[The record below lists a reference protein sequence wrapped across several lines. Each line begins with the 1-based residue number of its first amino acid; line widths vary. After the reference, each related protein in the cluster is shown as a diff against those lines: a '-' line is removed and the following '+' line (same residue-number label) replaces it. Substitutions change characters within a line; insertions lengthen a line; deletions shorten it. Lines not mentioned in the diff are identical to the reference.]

1 LNVGRETRIRFVPM
15 SARRNAVLAVVAVIA
30 AAVSLCSAS
39 PRQEP
44 GSAAHSVVAGPTS
57 ILIDGKPVQII
68 SGEMHYARVPREYWR
83 DRLRKAKAMGLNAI
97 TTYVFWNLHEPRPG
111 VFDFSG
117 QNDVAEYI
125 REAQQEGLYV
135 ILRPGPY
142 VCSEWDLGGLP
153 AWLLADPDI
162 VLRSRDPKFLSAAE
176 RYMMRLGQELAPLQ
190 YTRGGPI
197 IAVQVENEYGSFDSD
212 HEYMAAIRDMIK
224 KAGLGEVMLY
234 TADGPEQL
242 TAGTLPDLPAV
253 VNFGPGDAPDAFAA
267 LHKFRPNQFLMSGEY
282 WAGWFDAWGHKHEHT
297 DAEQQAKEFDWM
309 LSQGASV
316 SIYMFHGGTTFGF
329 MNGANWTREG
339 YSPQT
344 TSYDYDS
351 ALDESGRPT
360 KKYFMF
366 RDVIAKHSLAGA
378 PSLPDVPQS
387 QPTIAIPEFR
397 LVPDAGSFEG
407 FPPPVTSDQPRTME
421 TLGQEY
427 GYVLYRT
434 TIIGPIDATLKIDGL
449 QDYAAIS
456 LDGQRIAELDR
467 RLNQNE
473 APVHVAD
480 RSAQLDILVENTGRI
495 NFGKQLRGERKGIA
509 GPVTLDDRAVT
520 GWQIF
525 AIPPATL
532 SGLHFADPPE
542 SNPSRGPWT
551 YRGSFQLTATGDT
564 FLDMRGWHKGV
575 VLLNS
580 HWLGRFWDIGPQ
592 QTLYV
597 PAQWL
602 IRGTNWVTV
611 FELGGNPPRTLRGLK
626 EPILDEVHPPSPIA
640 H

>member
-1 LNVGRETRIRFVPM
+1 
-15 SARRNAVLAVVAVIA
+15 
-30 AAVSLCSAS
+30 
-39 PRQEP
+39 
-44 GSAAHSVVAGPTS
+44 
-57 ILIDGKPVQII
+57 
-68 SGEMHYARVPREYWR
+68 MHYARIPREYWR

-97 TTYVFWNLHEPRPG
+97 TTYVFWNLHEPQPG
-111 VFDFSG
+111 VFDFTG

-153 AWLLADPDI
+153 AWLLADPEM

-242 TAGTLPDLPAV
+242 PAGTLPDLPAV
-253 VNFGPGDAPDAFAA
+253 VNFGPGDAPDAFVA
-267 LHKFRPNQFLMSGEY
+267 LKKFRPNQFLMSGEY
-282 WAGWFDAWGHKHEHT
+282 WAGWFDSWGHKHAHT
-297 DAEQQAKEFDWM
+297 DAVQQAKELDWM

-329 MNGANWTREG
+329 MNGANWTHEG

-351 ALDESGRPT
+351 VLDESGRPT

-366 RDVIAKHSLAGA
+366 RDVIAKHRAADAA
-378 PSLPDVPQS
+378 PLPDVPAS
-387 QPTIAIPEFR
+387 QPTIAIPEFK
-397 LVPDAGSFEG
+397 LDGQPFSLWNNFEG
-407 FPPPVTSDQPRTME
+407 QFKSERPKPME
-421 TLGQEY
+421 MFGQSY
-427 GYVLYRT
+427 GYIDYET
-434 TIIGPIDATLKIDGL
+434 TITGPIDATLKIGGL
-449 QDYAAIS
+449 KDYGVIYLS
-456 LDGQRIAELDR
+456 GERVAELDR

-473 APVHVAD
+473 APIHLTAN
-480 RSAQLDILVENTGRI
+480 SATLDILVENTGRI
-495 NFGKQLRGERKGIA
+495 NFGKPLREERKGI
-509 GPVTLDDRAVT
+509 GSFVTLGDRDLT
-520 GWQIF
+520 NWQILLAPMRLDGDVFYTDEPLRAPAFYSGTF
-525 AIPPATL
+525 AV
-532 SGLHFADPPE
+532 SD
-542 SNPSRGPWT
+542 R
-551 YRGSFQLTATGDT
+551 GDT

-575 VLLNS
+575 VWINRIC
-580 HWLGRFWDIGPQ
+580 LGRFWDIGPE

-597 PAQWL
+597 PAPWL
-602 IRGTNWVTV
+602 VRGTNHVTV
-611 FELGGNPPRTLRGLK
+611 FELGENPPRTLRGLR
-626 EPILDEVHPPSPIA
+626 EPILDEVHPPKQ
-640 H
+640 